1 MNIPFLS
8 LHDVTAKYK
17 DEIHEAVKRVVDSGW
32 YLQGKENEQFEKH
45 YAEYIGTK
53 HCIGCANGLDA
64 LIWIFR
70 AYIELGV
77 MQPGD
82 EVIVPANTYIATILA
97 ITENGLIPV
106 LVEPRQD
113 TLQIDDSLIEERI
126 TERTKAIC
134 IVHLYGRLAYTEK
147 IGELCAKYGLK
158 LIEDNAQA
166 HGCSYRAPQS
176 PEGEVVA
183 TTMQER
189 TGVNMA
195 DPAYYPTLKK
205 RAAEMRANPTEAEN
219 ILWNALSEQKLGYK
233 IRRQHIVSQ
242 YILDF
247 AYHDCRLAI
256 ELDGGYHNT
265 EDQQYDDAVRTK
277 NLEALGW
284 HVLRFTN
291 DEVYNNLDEVLA
303 KIKSAIESATATSPT
318 DASPLGECGAGRL
331 AKRTGSLGDAAGH
344 SFYPGKNLGAL
355 GDGGAVTTDDDEL
368 AAAIRALANY
378 GSQKKYVFKYT
389 GRNSRLDEIQAAVL
403 DVKLRH
409 LDEDLKARQEIADYY
424 YDHIDNP
431 LIELPVRL
439 PHENNVYH
447 LFPILVKNLPHNPLE
462 GKSSCQEYLG
472 DSTCMGDFLQVHTAT
487 SPSGDCGAGLCGA
500 DSLRDKLQKYLEDN
514 GVGTVIHYPIPPHLQ
529 ECYQN
534 SPFRGLGGLPI
545 TELLAD
551 CELSLPISPT
561 MTMEEAAEV
570 VRLVNEF
577 KE

>member
-8 LHDVTAKYK
+8 LKDVTAKYK
-17 DEIHEAVKRVVDSGW
+17 DEIHEAVLRVVDSGW
-32 YLQGKENEQFEKH
+32 YLQGKENEEFEKH

-82 EVIVPANTYIATILA
+82 EIIVPANTYIATILA
-97 ITENGLIPV
+97 ITENGLVPV
-106 LVEPRQD
+106 LVEPRID

-166 HGCSYRAPQS
+166 HGCSMPITS
-176 PEGEVVA
+176 
-183 TTMQER
+183 
-189 TGVNMA
+189 
-195 DPAYYPTLKK
+195 
-205 RAAEMRANPTEAEN
+205 
-219 ILWNALSEQKLGYK
+219 
-233 IRRQHIVSQ
+233 
-242 YILDF
+242 
-247 AYHDCRLAI
+247 
-256 ELDGGYHNT
+256 
-265 EDQQYDDAVRTK
+265 
-277 NLEALGW
+277 NL
-284 HVLRFTN
+284 
-291 DEVYNNLDEVLA
+291 
-303 KIKSAIESATATSPT
+303 
-318 DASPLGECGAGRL
+318 SPLTYR
-331 AKRTGSLGDAAGH
+331 RTGSIGSAAGH

-378 GSQKKYVFKYT
+378 GSQRKYVFKYT

-409 LDEDLKARQEIADYY
+409 LDEDLKARQAIAAYY
-424 YDHIDNP
+424 YDNINNP
-431 LIELPVRL
+431 LITLPKRL
-439 PHENNVYH
+439 PDTENVYH
-447 LFPILVKNLPHNPLE
+447 LFPILVKD
-462 GKSSCQEYLG
+462 GKR
-472 DSTCMGDFLQVHTAT
+472 DALQV
-487 SPSGDCGAGLCGA
+487 
-500 DSLRDKLQKYLEDN
+500 YLSES

-545 TELLAD
+545 TELIAD